1 MEFLKEKQFME
12 ILVTIKTETTL
23 DRVKGLVSKMNDFEF
38 RPDTDNSRL
47 AYQDYRKQLKEAFN
61 RLRYES
67 CEDWEEANQY
77 IQNNLKVLSI
87 W

>member
-1 MEFLKEKQFME
+1 METYAIIE
-12 ILVTIKTETTL
+12 TTTTL
-23 DRVKGLVSKMNDFEF
+23 DKVKDLVSKMNGFEF
-38 RPDTDNSRL
+38 RYDTNDNRI
-47 AYQDYRKQLKEAFN
+47 AYQEYKKQLKEAFN

>member
-1 MEFLKEKQFME
+1 METYAIIE
-12 ILVTIKTETTL
+12 TTTTL
-23 DRVKGLVSKMNDFEF
+23 DKVKDLVSKMNDFEF
-38 RPDTDNSRL
+38 SFNTYDNRI
-47 AYQDYRKQLKEAFN
+47 AYQEYKKQLKEAFN

-67 CEDWEEANQY
+67 CEDCEEANQY

>member
-1 MEFLKEKQFME
+1 ME
-12 ILVTIKTETTL
+12 IYVTVRTETTL
-23 DRVKGLVSKMNDFEF
+23 DKVKDLVSKMNDFEF
-38 RPDTDNSRL
+38 RYDTEDNRI
-47 AYQDYRKQLKEAFN
+47 AYQEYKKQLKEAFN

>member
-1 MEFLKEKQFME
+1 METYAIIE
-12 ILVTIKTETTL
+12 TTTTL
-23 DRVKGLVSKMNDFEF
+23 DKVKDLVSKMNDFEF
-38 RPDTDNSRL
+38 RYDTNDNRIV
-47 AYQDYRKQLKEAFN
+47 YQEYKKQLKEAFN
-61 RLRYES
+61 RLRFES

>member
-1 MEFLKEKQFME
+1 ME
-12 ILVTIKTETTL
+12 ICEVIETVTTL
-23 DRVKGLVSKMNDFEF
+23 ERVKSLVSKMNDFEF
-38 RPDTDNSRL
+38 RYDTNNNRL
-47 AYQDYRKQLKEAFN
+47 AYQEYKKQLKEAFN
-61 RLRYES
+61 QLRYES

>member
-1 MEFLKEKQFME
+1 ME
-12 ILVTIKTETTL
+12 IYITVRTETTL
-23 DRVKGLVSKMNDFEF
+23 DRIKGLVSKMNDFEF
-38 RPDTDNSRL
+38 RCDTNDNRI
-47 AYQDYRKQLKEAFN
+47 AYQEYKKQLKEAFN

>member
-1 MEFLKEKQFME
+1 METYAIIE
-12 ILVTIKTETTL
+12 TTTTL
-23 DRVKGLVSKMNDFEF
+23 DKVKDLVSNMNDFEF
-38 RPDTDNSRL
+38 RYDTNDNRI
-47 AYQDYRKQLKEAFN
+47 AYQEYKKQLKEAFN

>member
-1 MEFLKEKQFME
+1 MVFQKLKLSME
-12 ILVTIKTETTL
+12 ICVTTTL
-23 DRVKGLVSKMNDFEF
+23 TLDIVKSLVSKMNDFEF
-38 RPDTDNSRL
+38 RYDTNINRL
-47 AYQDYRKQLKEAFN
+47 AYQEYKKQLREAFN

>member
-1 MEFLKEKQFME
+1 METYAIIES
-12 ILVTIKTETTL
+12 TTTL
-23 DRVKGLVSKMNDFEF
+23 DKVKDLVSKMNDFEF
-38 RPDTDNSRL
+38 RYDTNDNRI
-47 AYQDYRKQLKEAFN
+47 AYQEYKKQLKEAFN